1 MWKKRFSIK
10 MIIGSILAGLIYG
23 LACELIYK
31 SIELPVPHIIVVM
44 LYFTGMFLFIGIA
57 VYFIGK
63 SGDYQ
68 SYAPV
73 NKKQWLAAFILMISL
88 SLLFEFLYS
97 SISLKAKGQDFSSY
111 LFVVDNSGSMDETDP
126 DGIRYQAIDKLLGNK
141 DSEFEYAVYKFSDSA
156 ELAREMSPIDNSIKK
171 QEIVN
176 AGGTQIAN
184 ALKTVLEDIQNGKM
198 VLGNDSRVILLSDG
212 QATDVDNS
220 NMDEYN
226 KMLEQFKEQGITIS
240 TVGMTHKADTSLL
253 MHTAEST
260 GGMFVSVDNVEQL
273 EQEMEQMVEEVQN
286 DRSLLEASTGN
297 SINWLFVVLRI
308 LFIICLGIIIAVEKA
323 ILCERFLN
331 TNTVLS
337 SSVAGSVLAG
347 IFMGTGMDFFG
358 LPPGIVRITA
368 CVLAAFTLLHEDMGR
383 EQAG

>member
-23 LACELIYK
+23 LAGELVYK
-31 SIELPVPHIIVVM
+31 SMELPVPHIIVVM
-44 LYFTGMFLFIGIA
+44 LYFTGMFLFFGIV

-73 NKKQWLAAFILMISL
+73 NKKQWVIAFIMMLFF

-97 SISLKAKGQDFSSY
+97 NISLKAKGQDFSSY
-111 LFVVDNSGSMDETDP
+111 LFVVDNSSSMDETDP
-126 DGIRYQAIDKLLGNK
+126 EGMRYQAIEKLLGNK
-141 DSEFEYAVYKFSDSA
+141 DAEFEYAIYKFSSST
-156 ELAREMSPIDNSIKK
+156 ELAREMAPINNGIQK

-176 AGGTQIAN
+176 EGDTRIAN
-184 ALKTVLEDIQNGKM
+184 ALETVLKDIQSGKM
-198 VLGNDSRVILLSDG
+198 VLGNNCKVILLSDG
-212 QATDVDNS
+212 QATDVDSS
-220 NMDEYN
+220 NMDGYN
-226 KMLEQFKEQGITIS
+226 RMLEQFKEQGISIS

-260 GGMFVSVDNVEQL
+260 GGMFASVDNVEQL
-273 EQEMEQMVEEVQN
+273 EQEMKQMVEEVQE
-286 DRSLLEASTGN
+286 DRSLLKALTEN
-297 SINWLFVVLRI
+297 NINWFFAVLRI

-323 ILCERFLN
+323 VLCERFLN

-347 IFMGTGMDFFG
+347 IFMEAGMDFFR

-368 CVLAAFTLLHEDMGR
+368 CVLLAFTLLHEDMGR
-383 EQAG
+383 E